1 MYDSLQRPGKGEW
14 KVLRV
19 DGGPVPRTLAQVC
32 VLPGARLLLYGGE
45 GSDGMLNDCWLL
57 HTRQAGEQGVSDT
70 DIGLTSAGGYRE
82 AVARHLQ
89 GAAVGSYA
97 KMQHAALTPVHSG
110 PFVLRAFCFF
120 LLPLGPFETACHA
133 GKKTRPDAV
142 SKAAAPNPV
151 RCVPLVAVVV
161 VFVAVRHSISGL
173 CRWW

>member
-1 MYDSLQRPGKGEW
+1 MRIESIQLSTRD
-14 KVLRV
+14 VLRCCSRHPQYTV
-19 DGGPVPRTLAQVC
+19 RTATRSDC
-32 VLPGARLLLYGGE
+32 
-45 GSDGMLNDCWLL
+45 SDGF
-57 HTRQAGEQGVSDT
+57 
-70 DIGLTSAGGYRE
+70 
-82 AVARHLQ
+82 
-89 GAAVGSYA
+89 YA

-173 CRWW
+173 CRWRRSCRYILPVLLVAMNVRMLVASLSHHSQGTSRWRIRARGLGRSDLLKDGWFL

>member
-1 MYDSLQRPGKGEW
+1 MTCDCDCDCTVTVWRGAKRHMPHGCRSQKITFSTAPGTKCDHSSFSHHHVMSHHTSPSSHTD
-14 KVLRV
+14 VLRCCSRHPQYTV
-19 DGGPVPRTLAQVC
+19 RTATRSDC
-32 VLPGARLLLYGGE
+32 
-45 GSDGMLNDCWLL
+45 SDGF
-57 HTRQAGEQGVSDT
+57 
-70 DIGLTSAGGYRE
+70 
-82 AVARHLQ
+82 
-89 GAAVGSYA
+89 YA